1 MILIAY
7 PSHNYS
13 HHHRLRSYKELLPL
27 VPTLLNDFYRV
38 YNSTCSP
45 PLRHAI
51 IEVCLTIPSR
61 LSLLLPQLPLLLKI
75 IIPALNSSVGVL
87 TNLALRTLEFW
98 VDNLHPDFL
107 YPIFATQDDDGT
119 GHCNLMVAL
128 TRHLQPA
135 PYPYGLLCMRLLGKL
150 GGINRLFFQGM
161 IGFNNQKQTTR
172 SRKQKVAGSDN
183 LSMHCEWWQGGAVAE
198 SSSEMS
204 FLLPFPLDCAVDVLR
219 CVAGAPCI
227 NVSKHCERESVHFSC
242 QMFSELLSVDPRKFN
257 LNRYIIE
264 VMEETKTSQS
274 KSAFTVLRA
283 ALASLLDIDNGE
295 GEILLCTENGFVF
308 PDNKEGTFVEGKNNH
323 DFKLICDGLYAA
335 SIHEDL
341 NDEAMLMLK
350 GLGSHI
356 FYVILSHRANV
367 TRVNCDGWPID
378 PYHGNGDAQSEE
390 KKSFGC
396 FRLSG
401 PDIDP
406 FVFNEALADALT
418 DSDVNTSHVTALAVM
433 RHVIELFHS
442 LRVITTD
449 ETDTG
454 WGDIFFENLLSKL
467 CRFCFSQSWDNRA
480 GVMSGLLNLIVE
492 MGLPWSQR
500 YEVEIIHTALFIVK
514 DTPDGIAH
522 ASKASVGFFLQVSWY
537 FYGGPPSWIES
548 NFIIH
553 DVLCPM
559 SLNNE
564 SVMTEDKTDQGT
576 ISIKEASLCLILSEI
591 VSTKP
596 LVR

>member
-1 MILIAY
+1 M
-7 PSHNYS
+7 
-13 HHHRLRSYKELLPL
+13 LLP
-27 VPTLLNDFYRV
+27 
-38 YNSTCSP
+38 
-45 PLRHAI
+45 H
-51 IEVCLTIPSR
+51 
-61 LSLLLPQLPLLLKI
+61 LPLLLKI

-87 TNLALRTLEFW
+87 INLALRTLEFW

-150 GGINRLFFQGM
+150 GGINRLFFQDM
-161 IGFNNQKQTTR
+161 VGFNDQKQTTR
-172 SRKQKVAGSDN
+172 SRKRKVVGSDN
-183 LSMHCEWWQGGAVAE
+183 LSMHCEWWQGGTVAE

-227 NVSKHCERESVHFSC
+227 DVSKHYERDSVHFSC
-242 QMFSELLSVDPRKFN
+242 QIFSELLSVDPRKFN

-283 ALASLLDIDNGE
+283 ALASLLDIDSGE
-295 GEILLCTENGFVF
+295 GEILLCTENGFVNAADDGIVI

-335 SIHEDL
+335 SSHEDL

-367 TRVNCDGWPID
+367 TRVDRDGCPID
-378 PYHGNGDAQSEE
+378 PYHGNGDAQSEKENHSE
-390 KKSFGC
+390 KNQFNSFGC

-401 PDIDP
+401 PSYCVDIDP
-406 FVFNEALADALT
+406 FIFNETLADAFT

-454 WGDIFFENLLSKL
+454 GGDIFFENLLSKL
-467 CRFCFSQSWDNRA
+467 CRFCFSQSWDHRA
-480 GVMSGLLNLIVE
+480 GVMSGLLNLVAE

-559 SLNNE
+559 SFNNE
-564 SVMTEDKTDQGT
+564 LNVTNKDKTDQGT